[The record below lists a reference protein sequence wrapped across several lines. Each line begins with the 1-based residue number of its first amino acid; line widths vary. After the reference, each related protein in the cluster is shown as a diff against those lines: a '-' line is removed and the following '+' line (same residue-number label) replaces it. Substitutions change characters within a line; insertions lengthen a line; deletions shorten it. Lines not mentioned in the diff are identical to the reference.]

1 MPQWFERSMDTV
13 HDENFVKGFFEE
25 YRYLSNFHLCEVH
38 YEGRVYPSSENAYQ
52 AAKAELDSEKDKF
65 TTVTPS
71 QSKKMGKTVLMR
83 SDWEKVKVKIMEEIV
98 RDKFTRN
105 SDIRNLLLQ
114 TGNRYLE
121 ETNWWG
127 DKFWGVC
134 KGVGRNELGKI
145 LMKVRNELNDK
156 VGQICEHCKQGVFKE
171 TGQLDDLLGVLHCE
185 NCGKE
190 IKRYVK

>member
-13 HDENFVKGFFEE
+13 HDEHFVKGFFEE

-52 AAKAELDSEKDKF
+52 AAKAELESEKDKF
-65 TTVTPS
+65 VGITPG
-71 QSKKMGKTVLMR
+71 QSKKLGRTVLMR
-83 SDWEKVKVKIMEEIV
+83 SDWDKVKVRIMEEIV

-105 SDIRNLLLQ
+105 EDLKVLLLE
-114 TGNRYLE
+114 TGDKWLE

-134 KGVGRNELGKI
+134 NGVGQNQLGKV
-145 LMKVRNELNDK
+145 LMKVRGELK
-156 VGQICEHCKQGVFKE
+156 P
-171 TGQLDDLLGVLHCE
+171 
-185 NCGKE
+185 
-190 IKRYVK
+190 R